1 MPTENIFIV
10 HPANTEQ
17 AHALKA
23 FAKALKIKFEVT
35 TEKAYNPEFVEKI
48 QKSKKEFEEGKF
60 TRVEKDNLQQFLGL
74 K

>member
-1 MPTENIFIV
+1 MHTEDIFIV

-17 AHALKA
+17 VQALKA

-48 QKSKKEFEEGKF
+48 LKSKKEFKEGKVI
-60 TRVEKDNLQQFLGL
+60 RVEKDHLQQFLGL
-74 K
+74 